1 MVGTIGIG
9 LVGIA
14 QSIHMNP
21 AITAGAVISGA
32 YFGDTTSP
40 LSDSANL
47 AAGVAGVNLYEHVR
61 ETALTSSVALAIAL
75 AVFWMLGRPADFDTS
90 AEIAAIENTFNIS
103 LVLFPPLVIVVGLA
117 LLKFPPFTSIFIGA
131 IVVCGLAMIVAPAR
145 VISFAGGEDLSAWL
159 ALIKGGGS
167 HCERIRVDDRLRGN
181 RSAALARR
189 HGGMLDTIWL
199 VVAALA
205 FGGVVEK
212 AGVLD
217 KLITP
222 VIDVAK
228 SSSALIASMVE
239 LYSPPT
245 SPRPISISRSSCRDG
260 CSRTRSHGSASRLSC
275 CQAPLRAPR
284 RRLPR

>member
-131 IVVCGLAMIVAPAR
+131 IVACGLAMIVAPAR
-145 VISFAGGEDLSAWL
+145 VISFAVGEDLSAWL

-189 HGGMLDTIWL
+189 HGEHVGHDM
-199 VVAALA
+199 
-205 FGGVVEK
+205 
-212 AGVLD
+212 AGCRR
-217 KLITP
+217 
-222 VIDVAK
+222 
-228 SSSALIASMVE
+228 
-239 LYSPPT
+239 T
-245 SPRPISISRSSCRDG
+245 S
-260 CSRTRSHGSASRLSC
+260 LW
-275 CQAPLRAPR
+275 R
-284 RRLPR
+284 RG